1 MPAADTDRKMR
12 AFFFHM
18 NKPASQRLGRP
29 VVSLHYRGKCHL
41 VSNVVCNTP
50 TKGRIR
56 KVQPV
61 FIMTGR
67 ASSVRI
73 VDDVAYID

>member
-1 MPAADTDRKMR
+1 MPAADTKRV
-12 AFFFHM
+12 FFFHM
-18 NKPASQRLGRP
+18 NKPASQQTGRP

-50 TKGRIR
+50 TQGRIR

-61 FIMTGR
+61 FVMVGR

-73 VDDVAYID
+73 EDDVAYID